1 MKKLILLF
9 LLLLTGCSSLRQ
21 VDKEPQPAVIIQPH
35 PGEDGT
41 VRGFKYEPEET
52 K

>member
-9 LLLLTGCSSLRQ
+9 LLLLTGCSAL
-21 VDKEPQPAVIIQPH
+21 PQVIIQPH

>member
-1 MKKLILLF
+1 MKKFILLF
-9 LLLLTGCSSLRQ
+9 LLFITGCTTIPQ
-21 VDKEPQPAVIIQPH
+21 VIVQPH

-41 VRGFKYEPEET
+41 VRGYKYEPEET

>member
-9 LLLLTGCSSLRQ
+9 LLFITGCTM
-21 VDKEPQPAVIIQPH
+21 IHPH
-35 PGEDGT
+35 PGEDDT